1 MAAADFAKALQ
12 KTDEIALTVTGRVS
26 GKKSTRPVWFVL
38 EGKTLYLLPVQGSD
52 SEWYKNA
59 LKTRTIELAAKG
71 ASLKAKVT
79 PITDA
84 ARVRRIADKFRAKYG
99 AGEVKKYYSKFDVAV
114 KIPLAPAKLTAIP
127 AVRKE
132 SR

>member
-52 SEWYKNA
+52 SEWYKNV
-59 LKTRTIELAAKG
+59 LKHPAITLAAKG
-71 ASLKAKVT
+71 AKWTGKAA
-79 PITDA
+79 PITDPA
-84 ARVRRIADKFRAKYG
+84 KVHDVVERFRTKYG
-99 AGEVKKYYSKFDVAV
+99 AGEVKKYYTTLDVAV
-114 KIPLAPAKLTAIP
+114 KVPLK
-127 AVRKE
+127 
-132 SR
+132 